1 MVRRFHWSRGGAVTF
16 AVAMACTPL
25 SVSAQNIVAPDVP
38 GNIAVPEGHKLLTAG
53 QVGRED
59 GPTGGHR
66 LTQAKYIQRLNT
78 RGGTAPAG
86 RCAASADLGRRVFVP
101 YTADYFFYRR
111 APGKDATP

>member
-1 MVRRFHWSRGGAVTF
+1 V
-16 AVAMACTPL
+16 
-25 SVSAQNIVAPDVP
+25 
-38 GNIAVPEGHKLLTAG
+38 
-53 QVGRED
+53 VGRED

-86 RCAASADLGRRVFVP
+86 GCAASADLGRRVFVP